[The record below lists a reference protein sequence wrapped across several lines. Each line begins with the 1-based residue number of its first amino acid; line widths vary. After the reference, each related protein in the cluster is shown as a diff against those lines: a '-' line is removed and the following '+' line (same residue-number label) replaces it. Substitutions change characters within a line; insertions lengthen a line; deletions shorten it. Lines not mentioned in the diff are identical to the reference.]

1 MAHAMERLNT
11 DDQLMIES
19 TINRKLERAAES
31 LGTAAGTAV
40 AKSREFVSL
49 LGERADILRHRAER
63 VGEEKPLQIL
73 AVLAGIFA
81 CAGVATRLWRAN
93 RNA

>member
-1 MAHAMERLNT
+1 MAYAMEKLNG
-11 DDQLMIES
+11 DDQWMIEPATS
-19 TINRKLERAAES
+19 RTLERAAES

-49 LGERADILRHRAER
+49 LGERAEILRYRAER
-63 VGEEKPLQIL
+63 VGEEKPLQLL

-81 CAGVATRLWRAN
+81 CAGVATRLLRAN